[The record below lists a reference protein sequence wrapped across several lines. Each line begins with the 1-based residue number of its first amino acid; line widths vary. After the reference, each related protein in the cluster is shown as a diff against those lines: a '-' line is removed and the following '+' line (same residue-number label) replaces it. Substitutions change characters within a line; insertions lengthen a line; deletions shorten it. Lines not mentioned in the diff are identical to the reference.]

1 MEKNLH
7 ISQTG
12 ENWEVED
19 QSQTLAQAETKAE
32 AIEAAIEVAL
42 DAEVEQIIVHTSE
55 GAVEKSIPVY
65 STPAPK

>member
-7 ISQTG
+7 ISQIG

-32 AIEAAIEVAL
+32 AIEVAMEVAL
-42 DAEVEQIIVHTSE
+42 DEKIEQIIVHTSD
-55 GAVEKSIPVY
+55 GAVETSIPV
-65 STPAPK
+65 TPKPGAE